1 MVLGVLT
8 DVELVVLDVLGDVEL
23 VGLDVE
29 VCLAAWTLWV
39 LYVAGLA
46 GGLAVAGL
54 AGGLTAW
61 TLGVL

>member
-29 VCLAAWTLWV
+29 VWL
-39 LYVAGLA
+39 AGLA
-46 GGLAVAGL
+46 VEVSLHGHCGSGRLWSSSWGSM
-54 AGGLTAW
+54 
-61 TLGVL
+61 

>member
-29 VCLAAWTLWV
+29 VWL
-39 LYVAGLA
+39 AGLA
-46 GGLAVAGL
+46 VEVSLHGHCGSGRLWSG
-54 AGGLTAW
+54 
-61 TLGVL
+61 